1 MKTKVIVATYEHRHG
16 TDIRVF
22 DSFEKAQVWKDEIGA
37 EWWSEVSD
45 DTQPEDPC
53 ACGDEYF
60 ERAEGEWFNV
70 EECEV
75 E

>member
-37 EWWSEVSD
+37 DRINNDGNYEPSNCRWATDAEQRANKRTRRQVH
-45 DTQPEDPC
+45 
-53 ACGDEYF
+53 GDS
-60 ERAEGEWFNV
+60 
-70 EECEV
+70 
-75 E
+75 